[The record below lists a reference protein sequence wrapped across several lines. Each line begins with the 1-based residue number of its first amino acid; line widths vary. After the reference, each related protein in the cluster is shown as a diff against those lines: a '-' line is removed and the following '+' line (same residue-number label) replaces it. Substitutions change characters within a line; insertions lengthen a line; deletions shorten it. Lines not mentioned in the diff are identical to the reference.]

1 VIKRNEL
8 ANPNSCLNKA
18 ADDEPLFVFRAND
31 PLAPQLVREWADQY
45 FDSKKDKEFRVT
57 IPQTDQVSRG
67 PCARQRHGRMEA
79 GALVIVYTH
88 VTYTLADYVLVDDV
102 VITPKQQREI
112 GRKLQ
117 EALDRSMRDALTGG
131 YYVPVNDGRTLEHV
145 PRRQRLEKKP

>member
-57 IPQTDQVSRG
+57 IPQQTKYR
-67 PCARQRHGRMEA
+67 
-79 GALVIVYTH
+79 
-88 VTYTLADYVLVDDV
+88 
-102 VITPKQQREI
+102 
-112 GRKLQ
+112 
-117 EALDRSMRDALTGG
+117 EALALA
-131 YYVPVNDGRTLEHV
+131 NAMEEWKREHS
-145 PRRQRLEKKP
+145 